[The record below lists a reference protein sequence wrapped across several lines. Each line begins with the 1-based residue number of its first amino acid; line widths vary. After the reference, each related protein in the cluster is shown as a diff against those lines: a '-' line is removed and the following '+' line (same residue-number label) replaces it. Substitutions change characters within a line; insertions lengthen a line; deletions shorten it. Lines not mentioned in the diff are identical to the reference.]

1 MVRQKFIEN
10 YKIPCYYKM
19 RKTVKYFADII
30 KPKSKI
36 TVLNTKGCDTMYREL
51 EAKIAY
57 RGISKKQ
64 MAVDIDM
71 KYNTLLAKLSG
82 KSKFTLDEA
91 VCIKEYLKEDIAIE
105 ELFKEN

>member
-1 MVRQKFIEN
+1 M
-10 YKIPCYYKM
+10 YK
-19 RKTVKYFADII
+19 
-30 KPKSKI
+30 
-36 TVLNTKGCDTMYREL
+36 EL
-51 EAKIAY
+51 EAQIAY

-64 MAVDIDM
+64 LATDINM
-71 KYNTLLAKLSG
+71 KYSTFLTKMSG

>member
-1 MVRQKFIEN
+1 M
-10 YKIPCYYKM
+10 
-19 RKTVKYFADII
+19 
-30 KPKSKI
+30 
-36 TVLNTKGCDTMYREL
+36 VLNTRGCDIMYKEL
-51 EAKIAY
+51 EAQIAY

-64 MAVDIDM
+64 LAADINM
-71 KYNTLLAKLSG
+71 KYSTFLTKMSG